1 MLEKIKEILKQYTEV
16 DEELITE
23 DAELQA
29 DLDLNSLDV
38 MNIVVEFEDVFDIEI
53 PDEDVSRFLVVKDI
67 IDYLTA
73 RTSR

>member
-38 MNIVVEFEDVFDIEI
+38 MNIVVEFEDAFDIEI